1 MTESLALY
9 GTPVVHGVAYAP
21 AVWVH
26 RPPLPPQSAPALP
39 APHREDEVRR
49 FMEAQSAVADSLFD
63 KSLRATEQAADVLV
77 VTASIATDRAWTRDV
92 AERIRKGTPAV
103 QAVMAATARFVVMF
117 ETAGGVM
124 AERTTDLMDVR
135 DRVIAH
141 LQGTPEP
148 GIPAVSEPFVLLADD
163 LSPADTAGLDPS
175 LCQAI
180 VTRLGGPTSHTS
192 IISRQLGIPCVVAA
206 RRLREIPEGE
216 PVLVEAADGLLT
228 TGVDPRVA
236 HSLVEADL
244 QRRALVEEWRGPAAT
259 SDGRAV
265 ELLANVGD
273 AAASEAAHEGGLAQ
287 GIGLARTELAFLKST
302 AEPGVTDQVR
312 AYAQVIAPWHGSK
325 VVVRTLDAGSDKPVA
340 YATLPGEENPALGV
354 RGIRTSGPYP
364 SILANQLDAIAIAAM
379 SAPETRV
386 WVMAPMVSTIP
397 EAQWFSAMVHQRC
410 ETYGVDLRAGI
421 MVEAP
426 SVAILIDQFLEA
438 VDFVSIGT
446 NDLTQYTM
454 AADRTSADLAEYADP
469 WQPAPL
475 SLIAQVARAGAR
487 TGKPVGVC
495 GEAGADPL
503 LACVLVGMGVSSL
516 SMASGAIPGVGAM
529 LATVTMDQCEAAA
542 RAVVGAR
549 DGGEGR
555 YRARRALGLM

>member
-92 AERIRKGTPAV
+92 AERIREGTPAI

-141 LQGTPEP
+141 LQGMPEP

-216 PVLVEAADGLLT
+216 PVLVDG
-228 TGVDPRVA
+228 
-236 HSLVEADL
+236 
-244 QRRALVEEWRGPAAT
+244 RGPA
-259 SDGRAV
+259 
-265 ELLANVGD
+265 
-273 AAASEAAHEGGLAQ
+273 GGA
-287 GIGLARTELAFLKST
+287 
-302 AEPGVTDQVR
+302 
-312 AYAQVIAPWHGSK
+312 
-325 VVVRTLDAGSDKPVA
+325 
-340 YATLPGEENPALGV
+340 LPGRGGPAAPHPG
-354 RGIRTSGPYP
+354 RG
-364 SILANQLDAIAIAAM
+364 
-379 SAPETRV
+379 
-386 WVMAPMVSTIP
+386 
-397 EAQWFSAMVHQRC
+397 
-410 ETYGVDLRAGI
+410 
-421 MVEAP
+421 
-426 SVAILIDQFLEA
+426 
-438 VDFVSIGT
+438 
-446 NDLTQYTM
+446 
-454 AADRTSADLAEYADP
+454 
-469 WQPAPL
+469 
-475 SLIAQVARAGAR
+475 VARPR
-487 TGKPVGVC
+487 R
-495 GEAGADPL
+495 
-503 LACVLVGMGVSSL
+503 
-516 SMASGAIPGVGAM
+516 
-529 LATVTMDQCEAAA
+529 DQ
-542 RAVVGAR
+542 
-549 DGGEGR
+549 
-555 YRARRALGLM
+555 